1 LFPWQCSVEMSTMRI
16 RRASLYRDLALSAGL
31 IALAFQLE
39 RVFQFREVTNRPR
52 ARELRPSQEPHGL
65 QSSRIKEAGRGRSA
79 SSPAEIPARGW
90 RDVLWRVY
98 NELENDR
105 LLAVAAGVVFYM
117 LLALF
122 PALTALVSLYGLI
135 ADPTGINAHVSL
147 LVGVVP
153 DDLVAIIREQVTH
166 VAEAHTG
173 SLSLG
178 FLLGLGLALWS
189 TNGGMKAIIDSLNV
203 VYDEREKR
211 SFVRLTL
218 VSFAF
223 TIGSFVF
230 VFVAI
235 AAVLVAPLIL
245 PWLGL
250 DKIDAQLIAILRWPV
265 LLVVVLVWLA
275 ILYRYGPSRTSAQWQ
290 WLSVGSVVAAMC
302 WLAASALFS
311 WYLSNFA
318 NYNAT
323 YGSLGAVIG
332 LIMWFWLSVIVV
344 LVGAELNAETEH
356 QTAHDTTVPPD
367 QPIGM
372 RGPSW
377 RIPSAKRGVELRD
390 SLAPQSYNFPSSAN
404 ISTMTRIRPTIPDGP
419 YPHPRL

>member
-1 LFPWQCSVEMSTMRI
+1 MRNK
-16 RRASLYRDLALSAGL
+16 RASPYRDLALVAGL
-31 IALAFQLE
+31 IALVFQFE
-39 RVFQFREVTNRPR
+39 RVFQFREVTNGPR

-65 QSSRIKEAGRGRSA
+65 QSFRIKEAGRGRSA

-90 RDVLWRVY
+90 KDVLWRVY

-135 ADPTGINAHVSL
+135 ADPIVINAHVSL

-153 DDLVAIIREQVTH
+153 DDLVAIIREQVTR
-166 VAEAHTG
+166 VAEARTG

-223 TIGSFVF
+223 TIASLVF

-250 DKIDAQLIAILRWPV
+250 DKIDAQLIAMLRWPA

-302 WLAASALFS
+302 WLAASTLFS

-332 LIMWFWLSVIVV
+332 LMMWLWLSVIVV
-344 LVGAELNAETEH
+344 LVGAELNAEIEH

-372 RGPSW
+372 RGAVMADTVGKAW
-377 RIPSAKRGVELRD
+377 R
-390 SLAPQSYNFPSSAN
+390 
-404 ISTMTRIRPTIPDGP
+404 
-419 YPHPRL
+419 

>member
-1 LFPWQCSVEMSTMRI
+1 MKDTPTSR
-16 RRASLYRDLALSAGL
+16 YRDVVLAAGL
-31 IALAFQLE
+31 IAIAFQLE
-39 RVFQFREVTNRPR
+39 RLFQLRGDDTGRR
-52 ARELRPSQEPHGL
+52 TAGSRELRPSQEPHSL
-65 QSSRIKEAGRGRSA
+65 QASRIKEEGRGRSA
-79 SSPAEIPARGW
+79 SSPADIPAKGW
-90 RDVLWRVY
+90 MDVLWRVY

-135 ADPTGINAHVSL
+135 ADPSEINAQVSL
-147 LVGVVP
+147 LAGVVP
-153 DDLVAIIREQVTH
+153 QDLVAIIREQVTR

-189 TNGGMKAIIDSLNV
+189 TNGGMKAIIESLNV
-203 VYDEREKR
+203 VYDERERR

-223 TIGSFVF
+223 TMGSLVLVF
-230 VFVAI
+230 LAI

-250 DKIDAQLIAILRWPV
+250 DKVDALLIALLRWPT

-275 ILYRYGPSRTSAQWQ
+275 VLYRYGPSRTSAQWR
-290 WLSVGSVVAAMC
+290 WLSVGSVAAAMC
-302 WLAASALFS
+302 WLAASGLFS

-318 NYNAT
+318 DYNAT
-323 YGSLGAVIG
+323 YGSLGAAIG
-332 LIMWFWLSVIVV
+332 LMMWLWLSVIVI
-344 LVGAELNAETEH
+344 LVGAELNAEIEH

-367 QPIGM
+367 QPMGM
-372 RGPSW
+372 RGAVMADTLGKAW
-377 RIPSAKRGVELRD
+377 R
-390 SLAPQSYNFPSSAN
+390 
-404 ISTMTRIRPTIPDGP
+404 
-419 YPHPRL
+419 